1 MCEVP
6 FPGQSGMNYS
16 RSRKNALH
24 RKKFHVLMMLCVMFQ
39 TILEGVHL
47 KVDCFIQKIILRILL
62 HLLDCVSILIDIE
75 LEGGNDIYPPHPRNG
90 ILNRE
95 KKNRSERNDSVV
107 KITYCYCIG
116 SHSIPRTLSSDSQL
130 LTMHMPSMGTST

>member
-75 LEGGNDIYPPHPRNG
+75 LKGGNDIYPPHPRNG

-95 KKNRSERNDSVV
+95 KKKTGVREMIQQLKLLTVIAQDP
-107 KITYCYCIG
+107 IQFPEHC
-116 SHSIPRTLSSDSQL
+116 HQTLSC
-130 LTMHMPSMGTST
+130 